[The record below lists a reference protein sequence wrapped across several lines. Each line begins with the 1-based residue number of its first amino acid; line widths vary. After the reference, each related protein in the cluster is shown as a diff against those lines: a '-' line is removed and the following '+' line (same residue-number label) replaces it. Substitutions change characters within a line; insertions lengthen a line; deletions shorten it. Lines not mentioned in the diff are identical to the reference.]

1 MRSPKR
7 GTLLAAGAAGAADSD
22 VPVEPGDKTPTGR
35 KGVHEHVTTN
45 NPVDQ
50 HVGRRVRERRLL
62 IGLSQ
67 SALAQQIGVTGQQY
81 QKYEKGEN
89 RISASRLF
97 DLANSLKVA
106 VSYFFD
112 EMSDETKVASPAHIL
127 SSAPPLDIEVPP
139 NLTSYARRQ
148 TLELLRLW
156 QQLPDHARGRV
167 VDLVRSMVELNSEA
181 RSKLQEGDVEA
192 EHPVHGR

>member
-1 MRSPKR
+1 MRSGKGNSTASQDKAR
-7 GTLLAAGAAGAADSD
+7 SGD
-22 VPVEPGDKTPTGR
+22 VVARPVSTGGR
-35 KGVHEHVTTN
+35 KGTYEHVTTN

-62 IGLSQ
+62 LGLSQ
-67 SALAQQIGVTGQQY
+67 NAVAQQIGVTGQQY

-97 DLANSLKVA
+97 DLANTLKVP
-106 VSYFFD
+106 VSHFFD
-112 EMSDETKVASPAHIL
+112 DMADATKGSSPAHIL
-127 SSAPPLDIEVPP
+127 SGAPAIDVDIPVTP
-139 NLTSYARRQ
+139 SYARRQ

-167 VDLVRSMVELNSEA
+167 VDLVRSMVDLSSEA
-181 RSKLQEGDVEA
+181 QSAVKVESTKA
-192 EHPVHGR
+192 S